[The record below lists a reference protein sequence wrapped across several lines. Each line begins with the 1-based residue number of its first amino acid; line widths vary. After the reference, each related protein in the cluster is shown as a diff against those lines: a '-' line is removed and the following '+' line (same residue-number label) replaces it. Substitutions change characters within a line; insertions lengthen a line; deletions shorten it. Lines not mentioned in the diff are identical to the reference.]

1 MATINLTEILGS
13 DNIAGSRIT
22 INDNFK
28 KLANGVNTIETYLDT
43 VFSPGGYLTI
53 GGILIKK
60 YTNSL
65 STNIFTCEAS
75 GQVNGNLTLAG
86 ALAVSGTAT
95 FSNSITLGGTAGVF
109 TIGVP
114 VVQSSGFT
122 NPQFASST
130 WTINLQ
136 ELGTSG
142 NTARSIGATASFANV
157 SVVRLSLTGY
167 SGTSGTNCRAI
178 ILPAAGS
185 GASGGY
191 NFGQCVTFL
200 VDTPAPVGT
209 NANFGIA
216 LTNLDQSGP
225 TATYTDVVFNATGT
239 DAPLS
244 KMRQSA
250 ITVTAGENGWRVINA
265 VGLARVS

>member
-28 KLANGVNTIETYLDT
+28 KLANSVNTIETYLDT

-75 GQVNGNLTLAG
+75 GQVNGNLTIAG
-86 ALAVSGTAT
+86 TLSGGSAT
-95 FSNSITLGGTAGVF
+95 FSNSVTIGTTGVF
-109 TIGVP
+109 TIGSP

-136 ELGTSG
+136 QIGTSG
-142 NTARSIGATASFANV
+142 STARSIGATASFANV

-167 SGTSGTNCRAI
+167 SGTSGTNGRGI
-178 ILPAAGS
+178 ILPAINAG
-185 GASGGY
+185 ATGGY
-191 NFGQCVTFL
+191 NLGQCVTFL
-200 VDTPAPVGT
+200 VDTPAPVGASAT
-209 NANFGIA
+209 FGIA
-216 LTNLDQSGP
+216 LTNLDQSGA
-225 TATYTDVVFNATGT
+225 TATYTNVVFNATGT

-265 VGLARVS
+265 VGLARIS

>member
-28 KLANGVNTIETYLDT
+28 KLANSVNTFETYLDT
-43 VFSPGGYLTI
+43 AFTPGGSLNI
-53 GGILIKK
+53 GTLLVKR

-95 FSNSITLGGTAGVF
+95 FSNSVTLGGTAGVF

-114 VVQSSGFT
+114 IVQSSGFS

-136 ELGTSG
+136 QIGTSG
-142 NTARSIGATASFANV
+142 ATARSIGATAGFANV

-167 SGTSGTNCRAI
+167 SGTSGTNGRAI
-178 ILPAAGS
+178 ILPAAAS
-185 GASGGY
+185 GPAGGY
-191 NFGQCVTFL
+191 NLGQCVTFL
-200 VDTPAPVGT
+200 VDTPAPVGASAT
-209 NANFGIA
+209 FGNA
-216 LTNLDQSGP
+216 LTNLDQSGA
-225 TATYTDVVFNATGT
+225 TATYTNVVFNATGT

-265 VGLARVS
+265 VGLARIS

>member
-28 KLANGVNTIETYLDT
+28 KLANSVNTIETYLDT

-75 GQVNGNLTLAG
+75 GQVNGNLTIAG
-86 ALAVSGTAT
+86 TLSGGSAT
-95 FSNSITLGGTAGVF
+95 FSNSVTIGTTGVF
-109 TIGVP
+109 TIGSP

-136 ELGTSG
+136 QIGTSG
-142 NTARSIGATASFANV
+142 STARSIGATASFANV

-167 SGTSGTNCRAI
+167 SGTSGTNGRGI
-178 ILPAAGS
+178 ILPAINAG
-185 GASGGY
+185 ATGGY
-191 NFGQCVTFL
+191 NLGQCVTFL
-200 VDTPAPVGT
+200 VDTPAPVGASAT
-209 NANFGIA
+209 FGIA
-216 LTNLDQSGP
+216 LTNLDQSGA
-225 TATYTDVVFNATGT
+225 TATYTNVVFNATGT

>member
-28 KLANGVNTIETYLDT
+28 KLANSVNTFETYLDT
-43 VFSPGGYLTI
+43 AFTPGGSLNI
-53 GGILIKK
+53 GTLLVKR
-60 YTNSL
+60 YTNPV

-75 GQVNGNLTLAG
+75 GRFDGNLTILG
-86 ALAVSGTAT
+86 ALSGGSAT
-95 FSNSITLGGTAGVF
+95 FSNSVTIGTTGVF
-109 TIGVP
+109 TIGSP

-136 ELGTSG
+136 QIGASG
-142 NTARSIGATASFANV
+142 ATARSIGATAGFANV

-167 SGTSGTNCRAI
+167 SGTSGTNGRAI

-191 NFGQCVTFL
+191 NLGQCVTFL
-200 VDTPAPVGT
+200 VDTPAPVGASAT
-209 NANFGIA
+209 FGIA
-216 LTNLDQSGP
+216 LTNLDQSGA
-225 TATYTDVVFNATGT
+225 TATYTSVFFNATGT

-265 VGLARVS
+265 VGLARIS

>member
-28 KLANGVNTIETYLDT
+28 KLANSVNTFETYLDT
-43 VFSPGGYLTI
+43 AFSPGGSLNI
-53 GGILIKK
+53 GNFLAKR
-60 YTNSL
+60 YTNPT
-65 STNIFTCEAS
+65 STNIFVCEAS
-75 GQVNGNLTLAG
+75 GRFDGNLT
-86 ALAVSGTAT
+86 VSGTLATSGAAT
-95 FSNSITLGGTAGVF
+95 FSNNVTLGTTGVF

-114 VVQSSGFT
+114 VTQSSGFT

-136 ELGTSG
+136 QIGTSG
-142 NTARSIGATASFANV
+142 ATARSIGATAGFANV

-178 ILPAAGS
+178 ILPASAS
-185 GASGGY
+185 GPAGGY
-191 NFGQCVTFL
+191 NLGQCVTFL
-200 VDTPAPVGT
+200 VDTPAPVGASAT
-209 NANFGIA
+209 FGID
-216 LTNLDQSGP
+216 LLNLDQSGP
-225 TATYTDVVFNATGT
+225 TATYTNVVFNATGT